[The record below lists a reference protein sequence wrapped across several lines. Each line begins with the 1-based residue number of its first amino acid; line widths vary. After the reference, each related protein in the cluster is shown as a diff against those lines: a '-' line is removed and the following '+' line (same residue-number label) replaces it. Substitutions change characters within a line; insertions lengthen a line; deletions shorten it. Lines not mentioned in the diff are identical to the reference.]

1 MTEMILQ
8 YVLDASVG
16 IKLFIDEEFSD
27 KVQRLFSGLA
37 EDPEAEIYVP
47 DLYYIECANI
57 LLKYTRRFRRPIE
70 DSLADIRDLN
80 DLALKVTS
88 TAELMEDAL
97 MLAAEKDLTAY
108 DACYAVL
115 AQKIG
120 IPLVTADSPLTKA
133 INWAIWIGD
142 VEI

>member
-27 KVQRLFSGLA
+27 KVQRLFSSLA

-80 DLALKVTS
+80 DLTLKVTS

-133 INWAIWIGD
+133 IHWAIWIGD

>member
-1 MTEMILQ
+1 MILQ

-27 KVQRLFSGLA
+27 KVQRLFSSLA

-80 DLALKVTS
+80 DLTLKVTS

-133 INWAIWIGD
+133 IHWAIWIGD

>member
-1 MTEMILQ
+1 MILQ

-57 LLKYTRRFRRPIE
+57 LLKFTRRFRRPIE

>member
-1 MTEMILQ
+1 VTEMILQ

-57 LLKYTRRFRRPIE
+57 LLKYTR
-70 DSLADIRDLN
+70 
-80 DLALKVTS
+80 
-88 TAELMEDAL
+88 
-97 MLAAEKDLTAY
+97 
-108 DACYAVL
+108 
-115 AQKIG
+115 
-120 IPLVTADSPLTKA
+120 
-133 INWAIWIGD
+133 
-142 VEI
+142 